1 MLTNNMKKYSY
12 YIDTKIITYERAYYN
27 FEAESQ
33 EEAERII
40 KLVAEDGYYN
50 SEIPKEIRSHLD
62 NTVEYKILDEYS
74 ECYENSLGEKVYEI
88 YNDETDEQLDI

>member
-1 MLTNNMKKYSY
+1 MKKFSY
-12 YIDTKIITYERAYYN
+12 CIDTKIITWERAYYN

-40 KLVAEDGYYN
+40 KLVAEEGYYA
-50 SEIPKEIRSHLD
+50 EGIPDKISNHLD

-74 ECYENSLGEKVYEI
+74 ECYENSLGEKIYEI
-88 YNDETDEQLDI
+88 YNGETDEQLEI